1 MNDKCPH
8 CKGLVDNPRYTTCSR
23 CRQKAA
29 AASKRRRDARKDA
42 GKCSICGV
50 AKADDGFTRCVTCRE
65 KDRNYRPR
73 RRHDFKHEPINS
85 VNTKVQIRAEYIELL
100 DKKAAE
106 KGVSKQVLF
115 EELID
120 RYLEKVKIWT

>member
-8 CKGLVDNPRYTTCSR
+8 CHGKVDNPRYVTCSR
-23 CRQKAA
+23 CRAKVAA
-29 AASKRRRDARKDA
+29 YARKKRQERTDM
-42 GKCSICGV
+42 GRCSTCGIV
-50 AKADDGFTRCVTCRE
+50 KANDGFTRCLPCRAKE
-65 KDRNYRPR
+65 RKEYHSRRP
-73 RRHDFKHEPINS
+73 DFKRELKNPIR
-85 VNTKVQIRAEYIELL
+85 KVQIRAEYIEML

-120 RYLEKVKIWT
+120 RYLDLVKVWG

>member
-1 MNDKCPH
+1 MI
-8 CKGLVDNPRYTTCSR
+8 DNPLRVTCSR

-50 AKADDGFTRCVTCRE
+50 AKADDGFIRCITCRE
-65 KDRNYRPR
+65 RDRSYRPR
-73 RRHDFKHEPINS
+73 RRPEYKHAPMHL
-85 VNTKVQIRAEYIELL
+85 VNAKVQIKAEFIELL

>member
-1 MNDKCPH
+1 M
-8 CKGLVDNPRYTTCSR
+8 
-23 CRQKAA
+23 
-29 AASKRRRDARKDA
+29 
-42 GKCSICGV
+42 GKCSQCGI
-50 AKADDGFTRCVTCRE
+50 AKANDGFTRCLPCRAKE
-65 KDRNYRPR
+65 RTVYHR
-73 RRHDFKHEPINS
+73 RRPDFKREPKNPIR
-85 VNTKVQIRAEYIELL
+85 KVQIKTEYIELL